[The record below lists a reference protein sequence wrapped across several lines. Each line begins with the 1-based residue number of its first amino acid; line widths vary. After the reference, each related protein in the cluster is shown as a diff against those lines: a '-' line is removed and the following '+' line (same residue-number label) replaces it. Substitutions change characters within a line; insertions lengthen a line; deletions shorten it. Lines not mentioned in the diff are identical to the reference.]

1 MMQRPAG
8 WNRGTTSTELL
19 LAICLVG
26 VLLFFAIPRYIS
38 QSKQGQKTLRDTVV
52 ISVRAGLA
60 RFDPPPEDL
69 DGLPA
74 GTVCSVKSSCFQR
87 VIPEGIVLEE
97 WQKLGPRK
105 YLFQRG
111 SEQDVF
117 FYNPE
122 TKEFSQQ

>member
-1 MMQRPAG
+1 MRFWRPCGRLVWRNRCESIRLERGTNMMQRPAG

-60 RFDPPPEDL
+60 RFDPPPP
-69 DGLPA
+69 GWGGGA
-74 GTVCSVKSSCFQR
+74 
-87 VIPEGIVLEE
+87 
-97 WQKLGPRK
+97 PRRGCC
-105 YLFQRG
+105 LRG
-111 SEQDVF
+111 SLVF
-117 FYNPE
+117 WGVVGA
-122 TKEFSQQ
+122 